1 MELKEAIAIQQHLIH
16 SYVMGQKLKL
26 GNISGFANTEFQKN
40 IESCKIAISLM
51 ENAMNSQ
58 KDILDKTEFSN
69 KMVSAVVDNRLY
81 NKALREAEES
91 ENEVAIKTINAMK
104 VVADLHKISFG
115 EFRQMIVELGAITSE
130 VEE

>member
-16 SYVMGQKLKL
+16 SYEMGQKLQL

-51 ENAMNSQ
+51 EKTMNSQ
-58 KDILDKTEFSN
+58 KNISNKTEFSN
-69 KMVSAVVDNRLY
+69 NMVSAVVDNRLY

-115 EFRQMIVELGAITSE
+115 EFRQMIMELGAITSE

>member
-1 MELKEAIAIQQHLIH
+1 MELKEAIAIQQHLIC
-16 SYVMGQKLKL
+16 SYEMGQKLEL
-26 GNISGFANTEFQKN
+26 GNVSGFANTEFQKN
-40 IESCKIAISLM
+40 IESCNIAISLM
-51 ENAMNSQ
+51 EKAMNSQ
-58 KDILDKTEFSN
+58 KNISNKTEISN

-115 EFRQMIVELGAITSE
+115 EFRQMIMELGAITSE